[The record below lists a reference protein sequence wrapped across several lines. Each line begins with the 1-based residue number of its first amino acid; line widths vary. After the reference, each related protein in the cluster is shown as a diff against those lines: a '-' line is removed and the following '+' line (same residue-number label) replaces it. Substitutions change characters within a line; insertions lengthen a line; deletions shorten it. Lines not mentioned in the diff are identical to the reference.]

1 MKRTI
6 VCPNCDQ
13 PSFTFWQ
20 KQVLAPGRKK
30 RCRRCNAMISVNR
43 ARFLPQLL
51 LGAAFPIV
59 VIVGFLELGVIG
71 GVALILLMIILG
83 SAYQHY
89 VVTLVIRSKP

>member
-6 VCPNCDQ
+6 VCPHCNQ

-30 RCRRCNAMISVNR
+30 RCRRCNAMISVSW

-51 LGAAFPIV
+51 LAAAFPVV
-59 VIVGFLELGVIG
+59 VIVGFLGLGIVG
-71 GVALILLMIILG
+71 GVSLVLLLIALG
-83 SAYQHY
+83 SVYQHY
-89 VVTLVIRSKP
+89 FVTLIVRSTP